1 LAKRYEPTQAEKIK
15 AALLADRDKMRQAR
29 YKREF
34 ATVYNG
40 GICPVCK
47 DLAWDGAVCRK
58 HRGVVCSKHCL
69 TCDFFERHFWHCMY
83 RETEPLDM
91 RKIMPIHGSTDKESL
106 WRGIYMWEHGISS
119 PLPEDLEPTYFVAD
133 KPDENGDYAI
143 INERGEVTR
152 YVAKYLASVPIWEV
166 IMYLPPGQ

>member
-1 LAKRYEPTQAEKIK
+1 MAKRYEPAQAEKIR
-15 AALLADRDKMRQAR
+15 AALLANRDKMRGAR

-40 GICPVCK
+40 GRCPVCGY
-47 DLAWDGAVCRK
+47 LPWGGAVCRK
-58 HRGVVCSKHCL
+58 HRGVVCEKHCL
-69 TCDFFERHFWHCMY
+69 MCDYFERRFWQCMY
-83 RETEPLDM
+83 KETEPLDM
-91 RKIMPIHGSTDKESL
+91 RKIRPVYGCSHKDGL
-106 WRGIYMWEHGISS
+106 WRGIYRREKQAD
-119 PLPEDLEPTYFVAD
+119 PPDNEPKYFVAD

-143 INERGEVTR
+143 MDERGELTV